1 MIVPALLLLAGIAM
15 IYLGSEGL
23 VWGGSRLATFTSAD
37 DRKRTCFL
45 SDLLPAPRVL
55 NIDLHNLVWA

>member
-1 MIVPALLLLAGIAM
+1 MIILSLLLITGIAM
-15 IYLGSEGL
+15 IYLGAEGL
-23 VWGGSRLATFTSAD
+23 VWGGSRLAAFTSAD

-55 NIDLHNLVWA
+55 NLDPHNLVWA

>member
-1 MIVPALLLLAGIAM
+1 MIILSLLLIAGIAM
-15 IYLGSEGL
+15 IYLGAEGL

-55 NIDLHNLVWA
+55 NINLHNLVWA